1 MEKIKDINRLND
13 VFFKSLLGDINRK
26 NLTLNFL
33 NDILDKNENNYFTD
47 INFLDKQSLPDYEE
61 GKAPELDI
69 VAKLNDGSI
78 INIEVQI
85 AKQEAYSKRALFY
98 QVCRNA
104 PCFSTGDI
112 RHVRRICV
120 SN

>member
-47 INFLDKQSLPDYEE
+47 INFLDKQSLPDFL
-61 GKAPELDI
+61 PS
-69 VAKLNDGSI
+69 V
-78 INIEVQI
+78 
-85 AKQEAYSKRALFY
+85 
-98 QVCRNA
+98 
-104 PCFSTGDI
+104 P
-112 RHVRRICV
+112 
-120 SN
+120 

>member
-1 MEKIKDINRLND
+1 MEKIQNINRLND
-13 VFFKSLLGDINRK
+13 VFFKSLLGDIKRK

-33 NDILDKNENNYFTD
+33 NDVLNKDEQHYFTD
-47 INFLDKQSLPDYEE
+47 INFLDKQSLPDIGE

-85 AKQEAYSKRALFY
+85 AKQNFSQNVHYFIGRGYMLISCRKVIIIVNLSKQF
-98 QVCRNA
+98 
-104 PCFSTGDI
+104 P
-112 RHVRRICV
+112 
-120 SN
+120 